1 MPYKILKTDTLAPK
15 NKLIIVK
22 APMVVRHA
30 KAGQFAI
37 LRIDKEGERIPLTLA
52 DWDKEKGTVTFIFQ
66 EVGKTSIQLGTLK
79 EGDEILDVVGPLG
92 KPTEAEKVGTVVT
105 IGGGLGIA
113 PLYPISKAFH
123 SAGNRVIC
131 IIGARNEEL
140 LFWEDRLTSI
150 SDELRICTDDGSKGR
165 KGFVSDELKHIMYD
179 ENMHIDKVFAIGP
192 TIMMKVVADTTK
204 PLNIPTV
211 VSLNPIMVD
220 GTGMCGAC
228 RVEVGGET
236 FFTCVDGPDFDAHQV
251 NFDLLMK
258 RQKYFIEKEK
268 RSTEIFLDKCR
279 GIEKFKETARQ

>member
-15 NKLIIVK
+15 NKLIVVD

-30 KAGQFAI
+30 RAGQFAI

-52 DWDKEKGTVTFIFQ
+52 DWDSEKGTVTFIFQ

-79 EGDEILDVVGPLG
+79 EGDELLDVVGPLG
-92 KPTEAEKVGTVVT
+92 NPTEVEKEGTIVT

-113 PLYPISKAFH
+113 PLYPISRAFH
-123 SAGNRVIC
+123 ANGNKVIC

-140 LFWEDRLTSI
+140 LFWEDKLDSI
-150 SDELRICTDDGSKGR
+150 SDELRICTDNGSKGR

-179 ENMHIDKVFAIGP
+179 EKIHIDRVFAIGP
-192 TIMMKVVADTTK
+192 TIMMKVVADTTR
-204 PLNIPTV
+204 PLEIPTV

-228 RVEVGGET
+228 RVEVGEKT
-236 FFTCVDGPDFDAHQV
+236 FFTCVDGPDFDAHKV
-251 NFDLLMK
+251 NFDMLMK
-258 RQKYFIEKEK
+258 RQKCFVNEEK
-268 RSTEIFLDKCR
+268 RSTEIYLNKCQCAQ
-279 GIEKFKETARQ
+279 KS